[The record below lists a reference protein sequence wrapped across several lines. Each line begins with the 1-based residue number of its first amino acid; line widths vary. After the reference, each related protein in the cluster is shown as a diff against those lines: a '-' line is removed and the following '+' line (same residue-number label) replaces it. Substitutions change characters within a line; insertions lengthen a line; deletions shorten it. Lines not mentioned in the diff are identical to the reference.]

1 VTELETSQVIA
12 EAEFNREVNRNFR
25 WNFAV
30 NTLDIAFIMFG
41 LNLISQATIMPL
53 LVSQLTSSKIII
65 GLIPAVYSLA
75 FLLPQLLT
83 ANYTEGLRRKKP
95 FTVLMGGLGERTP
108 WLWIGFVL
116 WFLAKSAPTAALV
129 GFFFFLAMSAAC
141 SGICTPAW
149 YDMIAKVIPLKK
161 RGLWAGVSNSLGA
174 FLGIAGAGVAGS
186 ILVGWAFPQNF
197 AICFFLAFTATAISW
212 VGLAL
217 NREPVSPTIKPPS
230 TLHNYLKQLPGVLRR
245 DHNYIRFLA
254 SRTVAN
260 LGGMAAGFFMVYG
273 MERFSFSGVEVGA
286 LTGVL
291 IGSQAVMNLLLGAI
305 GDRHGHKGILVSVS
319 FSLALASAAAW
330 LASSPAW
337 MYVTFA
343 LLGVAYAGYSVS
355 GMNII
360 LEFCAPQDRPTYIG
374 LTNTLLAPGVALAPL
389 IGGWLA
395 TWLGYRPMFVAAVLV
410 SLLGGLLVAWW
421 VREPRHESEKE
432 PLSRQDEAQHVI

>member
-1 VTELETSQVIA
+1 MTELESSQAIA
-12 EAEFNREVNRNFR
+12 ESEFDREVEKNFR

-41 LNLISQATIMPL
+41 LNMISQATIMPL
-53 LVSQLTSSKIII
+53 FVRSLTSSKIII
-65 GLIPAVYSLA
+65 GMIPAISSLA

-95 FTVLMGGLGERTP
+95 FTVLIGGLGERTP
-108 WLWIGFVL
+108 WLWIALVI
-116 WFLAKSAPTAALV
+116 WFLAVPYPTAALV
-129 GFFFFLAMSAAC
+129 GFFFFLGMASAS
-141 SGICTPAW
+141 SGICNPAW

-161 RGLWAGVSNSLGA
+161 RGMWAGVSNSLGA
-174 FLGIAGAGVAGS
+174 FLGIAGAWVAGS
-186 ILVGWAFPQNF
+186 ILVAWVYPHNF
-197 AICFFLAFTATAISW
+197 ALCFFLAFIAASISW

-217 NREPVSPTIKPPS
+217 NREPVSPIVKAPS
-230 TLHNYLKQLPGVLRR
+230 SLNNYFKQLPGVLRR
-245 DHNYIRFLA
+245 DPNYVRFLT

-273 MERFSFSGVEVGA
+273 MEKFSFSGAQVGS

-291 IGSQAVMNLLLGAI
+291 IASQAVMNLVFGAL

-330 LASSPAW
+330 LATSPAW
-337 MYVTFA
+337 MYLSFA
-343 LLGVAYAGYSVS
+343 LLGVAMAGYSVS

-389 IGGWLA
+389 IGGLLA
-395 TWLGYRPMFVAAVLV
+395 TRLGYRPMFLIAVLV
-410 SLLGGLLVAWW
+410 SILGGALVAWW
-421 VREPRHESEKE
+421 VREPRHQIRIE
-432 PLSRQDEAQHVI
+432 PLGPQDEVEHVV